1 MDKVFSVS
9 EFISEVNA
17 LLAFPVAIEG
27 EVSGFG
33 ISQGKWVYFS
43 LKDEKEEALAPC
55 FMTAWSLKIP
65 IEDGMRVRVYGS
77 PRIYP
82 KTGKFSVTVER
93 IEPVGEGAL
102 KRAFELMRKKLEEE
116 GLFALERKRALPEF
130 PEHVGLIASRE
141 SAACG
146 DFLRIAN
153 NRWAGATIHLYHVQV
168 QGQSAVEQIVEA
180 FRYFSSPQAPVVEAL
195 VLIRGGGSLEDLQ
208 AFNSEEVVR
217 AIYAS
222 RVPTVV
228 GVGHERDE
236 SIADYVADVRASTP
250 SNAAERLFP
259 DKRETL
265 SRIDYAV
272 GRCRGGFE
280 TALTDARHRIGAAV
294 QAVIS
299 AAQAQA
305 SRFEN
310 LATLIDSQ
318 LGRFLERL
326 VHYKRSVEI
335 LARAVASLNPE
346 RLLSRGYAIVR
357 RAGKIM
363 KDASTLR
370 VGEDIDVRLGKGSV
384 DAEVKSINLSSSR
397 GA

>member
-9 EFISEVNA
+9 EFVSEINA

-33 ISQGKWVYFS
+33 ISQGKWIYFS

-55 FMTAWSLKIP
+55 FMVAWNLKTP
-65 IEDGMRVRVYGS
+65 LEDGMRVRVYGS
-77 PRIYP
+77 PRVYP

-93 IEPVGEGAL
+93 VEPVGEGAL
-102 KRAFELMRKKLEEE
+102 KRAFELMKKKLEAE
-116 GLFALERKRALPEF
+116 GLFAAARKRSLPEF
-130 PEHVGLIASRE
+130 PEHIGLIASRE

-146 DFLRIAN
+146 DFLRIAE
-153 NRWAGATIHLYHVQV
+153 NRWAGAVIHLYHVQV

-180 FRYFSSPQAPVVEAL
+180 FKFFSSPHAPAVEAL

-208 AFNSEEVVR
+208 AFNSEDVAR
-217 AIYAS
+217 AVYAS
-222 RVPTVV
+222 RVPTIV

-259 DKRETL
+259 DKREVL
-265 SRIDYAV
+265 SKIDFAV

-280 TALTDARHRIGAAV
+280 TALYEARHRIGVSVQSIFVAV
-294 QAVIS
+294 SRQRD
-299 AAQAQA
+299 
-305 SRFEN
+305 RFES
-310 LATLIDSQ
+310 LIALVDSK
-318 LGRFLERL
+318 LGRFFERL
-326 VHYKRSVEI
+326 VHYKRSIE
-335 LARAVASLNPE
+335 LLTRTVANLNPE

-357 RAGKIM
+357 RAGKIV
-363 KDASTLR
+363 KDASLLHS
-370 VGEDIDVRLGKGSV
+370 GERIDVRLGKGSIG
-384 DAEVKSINLSSSR
+384 AEVRTVNGR
-397 GA
+397 

>member
-55 FMTAWSLKIP
+55 FMVAWNLKTP
-65 IEDGMRVRVYGS
+65 LEDGMRVRVYGS

-93 IEPVGEGAL
+93 VEPVGEGAL
-102 KRAFELMRKKLEEE
+102 KRSFELMKKKLESE
-116 GLFALERKRALPEF
+116 GLFATARKRSLPEF

-146 DFLRIAN
+146 DFLRILN
-153 NRWAGATIHLYHVQV
+153 NRWSGAVIHLYHVQV

-180 FRYFSSPQAPVVEAL
+180 FRFFSSPAAPNIEAL

-208 AFNSEEVVR
+208 AFNSEEVSR

-272 GRCRGGFE
+272 GRSRGRFE
-280 TALTDARHRIGAAV
+280 VLLSDSQHRIAASV
-294 QAVIS
+294 QAIIS
-299 AAQAQA
+299 AVAEQ
-305 SRFEN
+305 SGRFGN
-310 LATLIDSQ
+310 LITRFDAQ
-318 LGRFLERL
+318 LGRFGERL
-326 VHYKRSVEI
+326 VHYKSSVDLLTRSV
-335 LARAVASLNPE
+335 ANLNPE

-357 RAGKIM
+357 RVGRIV
-363 KDASTLR
+363 KDASMLHA
-370 VGEDIDVRLGKGSV
+370 GEDIDVRLGKGSV
-384 DAEVKSINLSSSR
+384 KAEVKAVNQ
-397 GA
+397 

>member
-1 MDKVFSVS
+1 MDKVFSVA
-9 EFISEVNA
+9 EFIAEVNA
-17 LLAFPVAIEG
+17 LLAFPVVIEG

-33 ISQGKWVYFS
+33 VSQGKWVYFS

-55 FMTAWSLKIP
+55 FMVAWNLKTA

-77 PRIYP
+77 PRLYP

-102 KRAFELMRKKLEEE
+102 KRAFELMKKKLETE
-116 GLFALERKRALPEF
+116 GLFAPERKRALPPF
-130 PEHVGLIASRE
+130 PQHVGLIASRE

-146 DFLRIAN
+146 DFLRILN

-168 QGQSAVEQIVEA
+168 QGEAAVGQIVGA
-180 FRYFSSPQAPVVEAL
+180 IKYFSSPEAPPVDAL

-208 AFNSEEVVR
+208 AFNSEDVAR

-222 RVPTVV
+222 RVPMIV

-259 DKRETL
+259 DRREAL
-265 SRIDYAV
+265 NRIEYSIGRVRGRFEAV
-272 GRCRGGFE
+272 L
-280 TALTDARHRIGAAV
+280 ADSQHRIGASV
-294 QAVIS
+294 QTIFRVLSRQS
-299 AAQAQA
+299 A
-305 SRFEN
+305 RCEN
-310 LATLIDSQ
+310 LVNMVKSQ
-318 LGRFLERL
+318 LGRFGERL
-326 VHYKRSVEI
+326 LHYKGSVDL
-335 LARAVASLNPE
+335 LARSIVNLNPE

-357 RAGKIM
+357 SAGQIV
-363 KDASTLR
+363 KDASLVKT
-370 VGEDIDVRLGKGSV
+370 GSEIEVRLSKGNLR
-384 DAEVKSINLSSSR
+384 AEVK
-397 GA
+397 